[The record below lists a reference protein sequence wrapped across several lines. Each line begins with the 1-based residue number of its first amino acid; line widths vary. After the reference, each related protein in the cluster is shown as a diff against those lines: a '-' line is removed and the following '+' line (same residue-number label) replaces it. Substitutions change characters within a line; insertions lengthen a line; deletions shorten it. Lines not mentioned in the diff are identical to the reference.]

1 MAVDTMDKTGT
12 ITKQGEV
19 TIPEELREKYGLL
32 PGETVVFLEKNG
44 ELVLQ
49 VIDPDQAWYWTQ
61 EWQEGERE
69 ADEDIAA
76 GRTLGPFDNVEDL
89 IEALHKGWPDDQD

>member
-49 VIDPDQAWYWTQ
+49 VIDPDQAWYWTK

-69 ADEDIAA
+69 ADEDIRM
-76 GRTLGPFDNVEDL
+76 GRVSRVYDDVEEFIADLRRGP
-89 IEALHKGWPDDQD
+89 ADD